1 MYPLTHIYFARKV
14 MGFLDDALLLGSI
27 FPDMVTLC
35 DIPWEES
42 HRLGLILWP
51 HFKKAAPPLVHFT
64 QGIITHGIEP
74 RGLDY
79 YSDEQYGSYEKGYCF
94 EKAKP
99 LIEQVVE
106 VLRIPPENGWWKA
119 HNFIEMGIELHI
131 YERFPELQGKLFQAF
146 QQQSLIDL
154 LVSSLSPILV
164 ERNRPLKHCFSVF
177 KQYIEKEEMDA
188 TLLAIR
194 YERQINHRHN
204 IESIDIAHCRDLIV
218 KGQRLIETELED
230 FFEDVKIK
238 IKPIL
243 EQMQ

>member
-27 FPDMVTLC
+27 FPDMVILC
-35 DIPWEES
+35 GIPWEAS
-42 HRLGLILWP
+42 HRLGFVLWP
-51 HFKKAAPPLVHFT
+51 HFKEAAPPLVHFT

-79 YSDEQYGSYEKGYCF
+79 YSDEQYGPYEKGYCF
-94 EKAKP
+94 EKARP

-106 VLRIPPENGWWKA
+106 ALGIPPENGWWKA

-131 YERFPELQGKLFQAF
+131 YDRFPELPGKLYQAF
-146 QQQSLIDL
+146 HQQSLIDS
-154 LVSSLSPILV
+154 LVLSLSPLLV
-164 ERNRPLKHCFSVF
+164 ERSRPLSHCFSVF
-177 KQYIEKEEMDA
+177 KQYIEEGEMDA
-188 TLLAIR
+188 TLLALR

-218 KGQRLIETELED
+218 KGQKLIETELED
-230 FFEDVKIK
+230 FFEDVKRK
-238 IKPIL
+238 MKPVF
-243 EQMQ
+243 EQLQ